1 MINNLIVTAL
11 TPLGVPVY
19 YLRYYGPA
27 VPTYITFYYYNEQ
40 GEAWAENEEIA
51 TGYYVQID
59 VWSKSDFITL
69 VEQVK
74 SEMKAAGFIRT
85 SAIDFYEYDTQ
96 IYHRAIR
103 FYYVT

>member
-1 MINNLIVTAL
+1 MINSLIMTAL

-19 YLRYYGPA
+19 YLRYYGQA

-40 GEAWAENEEIA
+40 GVAWAENEEIA
-51 TGYYVQID
+51 TGYYVQVD
-59 VWSKSDFITL
+59 VWSKTDFITL
-69 VEQVK
+69 VEQVE
-74 SEMKAAGFIRT
+74 SAMKAAGFIRT